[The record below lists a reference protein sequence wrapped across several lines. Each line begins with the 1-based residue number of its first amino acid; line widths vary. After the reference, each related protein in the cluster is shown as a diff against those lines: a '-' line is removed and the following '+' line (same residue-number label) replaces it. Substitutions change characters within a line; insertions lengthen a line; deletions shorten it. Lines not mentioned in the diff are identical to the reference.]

1 MKFLILLS
9 TILSLIVFTKSEL
22 SSPNLNSLLNSK
34 KYNKGANKKIINKR
48 VFKNDHNDVSI
59 TASSAISAPSNKN
72 ESKQLWYMNFL
83 PIYPNELAKFFSL
96 SMMMVIILL

>member
-1 MKFLILLS
+1 MKILIILS

-22 SSPNLNSLLNSK
+22 SSPNINSLINIK
-34 KYNKGANKKIINKR
+34 KCNKGANKKIINKKF
-48 VFKNDHNDVSI
+48 FKSDNNDVSI
-59 TASSAISAPSNKN
+59 TASSTPSNKN

-96 SMMMVIILL
+96 SMMMVTILL